1 MSQLK
6 EKFQATEELCSN
18 EQSAAMASSTEATL
32 QELKQWNDAY
42 FDKHGFIFIIFA
54 TGKKAEEVLR
64 ALKQRHPNTASQEL
78 KYAAIEQMK
87 ITELRLAK
95 LFPNLFPQDQGE
107 SSGEERKPGWV
118 ERTVK
123 IAAHVTGESPCRSPS
138 PCSRP
143 GRDADPNARPSC
155 QNKMTMK

>member
-1 MSQLK
+1 MV
-6 EKFQATEELCSN
+6 
-18 EQSAAMASSTEATL
+18 SSTEATL

-78 KYAAIEQMK
+78 KNAAIEQMK